1 MAAHQQIYR
10 PTSGNGGAMSLGLEK
25 HRRSVDIERGRI
37 SYLDIGA
44 GAPTVFVHGVL
55 TNSLL
60 WRDVVP
66 AVAATGRRCIALDLP
81 GHGHSP
87 VPADDIDVTLSGL
100 AQLIAEFL
108 DSIGIDEFDL
118 VANDTG
124 GAVAQIMVARQ
135 PGRIRTL
142 ALTNC
147 DTEGHVPPKLFKPVV
162 ALARPPLMALIG
174 PRLFARRK
182 VFRALLGA
190 GYRKPGRL
198 PDSIVE
204 SYGQPVFGTAE
215 SSRFLSKMLR
225 AMHTRD
231 LEAARAGLVTFT
243 KPTLIAWGLG
253 DYFFPLK
260 YGQRLAEL
268 FGGPVTFETVP
279 DGRLYFPDEDADRL
293 LPLLY
298 RHWHAAGLQESST
311 EMGS

>member
-1 MAAHQQIYR
+1 
-10 PTSGNGGAMSLGLEK
+10 MSARLEENR
-25 HRRSVDIERGRI
+25 HSVNTDHGRL
-37 SYLDIGA
+37 SYLDIGT
-44 GAPTVFVHGVL
+44 GPVVVFVHGVL

-60 WRDVVP
+60 WRNVVT
-66 AVAATGRRCIALDLP
+66 AAAATGRRCIALDLP
-81 GHGHSP
+81 GHGHTS
-87 VPADDIDVTLSGL
+87 VPAAHVDVTLSGL
-100 AQLIAEFL
+100 AELVVAFL
-108 DSIGIDEFDL
+108 DGIGIDQFDL

-124 GAVAQIMVARQ
+124 GSVAQIMAAGH
-135 PGRIRTL
+135 PHRIRTL

-162 ALARPPLMALIG
+162 ALARPSLMAAIG
-174 PRLFARRK
+174 PRFFARPAVLRT
-182 VFRALLGA
+182 LLGA

-198 PDSIVE
+198 PDDIVE
-204 SYGQPVFGTAE
+204 SYGRPVFGTAE

-225 AMHTRD
+225 AMDTRD
-231 LEAARAGLVTFT
+231 LEAARAGLAAFS

-279 DGRLYFPDEDADRL
+279 DAKLYFPDEDADRL

-298 RHWHAAGLQESST
+298 RHWDSVGQREPSAEVG
-311 EMGS
+311 G

>member
-1 MAAHQQIYR
+1 
-10 PTSGNGGAMSLGLEK
+10 MSLGLEK

-44 GAPTVFVHGVL
+44 GSPTVFVHGVL

-60 WRDVVP
+60 WRDVVT

-87 VPADDIDVTLSGL
+87 VPADGIDVTLSGL

-135 PGRIRTL
+135 PDRIRTL

-182 VFRALLGA
+182 VLRALLGA

-231 LEAARAGLVTFT
+231 LEAARA
-243 KPTLIAWGLG
+243 AW
-253 DYFFPLK
+253 
-260 YGQRLAEL
+260 
-268 FGGPVTFETVP
+268 
-279 DGRLYFPDEDADRL
+279 
-293 LPLLY
+293 
-298 RHWHAAGLQESST
+298 
-311 EMGS
+311 